1 MKRFAVIFL
10 FVAIALMGIMA
21 SGTKEASD
29 GLSGTLT
36 FTIWDN
42 NLNDFIEKNDMVGKY
57 IDKLIHFTEDEEK
70 NQETSGT
77 LTMEMLRNAGF

>member
-1 MKRFAVIFL
+1 MKRFAVIL
-10 FVAIALMGIMA
+10 LIVAIALMSVVA

-42 NLNDFIEKNDMVGKY
+42 NLNDFIEKNDMVGK
-57 IDKLIHFTEDEEK
+57 F
-70 NQETSGT
+70 QE
-77 LTMEMLRNAGF
+77 LYPNADIEVENIGMP